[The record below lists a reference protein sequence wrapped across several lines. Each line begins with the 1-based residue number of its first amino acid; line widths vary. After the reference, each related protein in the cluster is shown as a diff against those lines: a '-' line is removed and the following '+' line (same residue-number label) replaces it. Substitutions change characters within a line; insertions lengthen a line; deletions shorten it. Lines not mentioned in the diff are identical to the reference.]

1 MRASGH
7 LLTPRRCAARS
18 GGSACLVKKSLE
30 AAERDEQQREEFRRE
45 AEAIARRRLVFT
57 DETGFHLA
65 MTRSHGR
72 APRGQRVRQRVPR
85 KRGTNVTLIGALAL
99 RGWVAALSFSGA
111 VDREAFDAFVTELLV
126 PRLRRA
132 DVVLLDN
139 LRVHHASSVE
149 DAVREAKARVLWLP
163 PYSPDFSP
171 LEDCWSKVKAL
182 VRGKEPRSASD
193 LDAAM
198 TEAMGAVTAT
208 DIDGWFRHCGY

>member
-1 MRASGH
+1 
-7 LLTPRRCAARS
+7 
-18 GGSACLVKKSLE
+18 
-30 AAERDEQQREEFRRE
+30 
-45 AEAIARRRLVFT
+45 
-57 DETGFHLA
+57 

-126 PRLRRA
+126 PRLRRS

-139 LRVHHASSVE
+139 LRVHHASDVE

-163 PYSPDFSP
+163 SYSPDFSP
-171 LEDCWSKVKAL
+171 LEDCWSKVKTL
-182 VRGKEPRSASD
+182 VKGKEPRTASD

-198 TEAMGAVTAT
+198 TDALNSVTAA
-208 DIDGWFRHCGY
+208 DVDGWFRHCGY